1 MVKQTPSTRDDY
13 CVFSTITTRWFD
25 NDVYGHMNNTVHYQ
39 LFDTAVNGYLMEQGL
54 LDFKSG
60 PTVFL
65 VVETGCKYFSEISF
79 PDVISAGIKVI
90 KLGTSSV
97 VYEVGL
103 FRGDAD
109 EASAEGHFVHVNVDR
124 ETRQPLVINEAS
136 RKKLN
141 LLIQ

>member
-124 ETRQPLVINEAS
+124 ETRQPVVINEAC